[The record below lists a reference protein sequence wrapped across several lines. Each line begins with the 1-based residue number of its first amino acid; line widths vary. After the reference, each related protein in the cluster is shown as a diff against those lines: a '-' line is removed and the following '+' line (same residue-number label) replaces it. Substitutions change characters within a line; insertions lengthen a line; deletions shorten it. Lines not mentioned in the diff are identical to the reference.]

1 VDLGVGVIQFIY
13 LAAAVVISFF
23 FRHDG
28 EVWPGFYQS
37 WGNDYCPSAPQ
48 FWLLFQAYER
58 EQLRG
63 TIDDCF
69 FFLDTL
75 IDVVCFCIA
84 EQELELHLSDS
95 TIDKITFAV
104 EPRQLA
110 LNVRVMSC
118 VLRRRSLTE
127 LW

>member
-37 WGNDYCPSAPQ
+37 WGDDYSPPAPQ
-48 FWLLFQAYER
+48 FWPLLQAYER

-63 TIDDCF
+63 TIDF
-69 FFLDTL
+69 GFLT
-75 IDVVCFCIA
+75 
-84 EQELELHLSDS
+84 
-95 TIDKITFAV
+95 
-104 EPRQLA
+104 R
-110 LNVRVMSC
+110 
-118 VLRRRSLTE
+118 
-127 LW
+127 